1 MLSDRD
7 IRRAMARGEIYI
19 DGRRRGSIQPASVD
33 LFLGPDI
40 VLPNHGNQ
48 RQPLWDGV
56 VLHPGDFALGSTTE
70 YITLGREHAARFEGR
85 SSLGRV
91 GLLTHVSAGFIDPG
105 FSGQITVEI
114 VNLSGRDI
122 VLKEGMPIG
131 QICFERL
138 DSPAKRAYGDPGAG
152 SHYQGQSGPT
162 ISAREDELHR
172 RGPDS
177 PARW

>member
-7 IRRAMARGEIYI
+7 IRCAMIRDEIRI
-19 DGRRRGSIQPASVD
+19 IGRRPGALQPASVD

-48 RQPLWDGV
+48 RQPLGEGV
-56 VLHPGDFALGSTTE
+56 ALHPGDFALGSTAE
-70 YITLGREHAARFEGR
+70 RVTLGRKYAARFEGR

-114 VNLSGRDI
+114 VNLSGKDI
-122 VLKEGMPIG
+122 LLKEGMPIG

-138 DSPAKRAYGDPGAG
+138 DTPAERAYGDPGVG
-152 SHYQGQSGPT
+152 SRYQGQFGPT
-162 ISAREDELHR
+162 IPAREGELR
-172 RGPDS
+172 
-177 PARW
+177 